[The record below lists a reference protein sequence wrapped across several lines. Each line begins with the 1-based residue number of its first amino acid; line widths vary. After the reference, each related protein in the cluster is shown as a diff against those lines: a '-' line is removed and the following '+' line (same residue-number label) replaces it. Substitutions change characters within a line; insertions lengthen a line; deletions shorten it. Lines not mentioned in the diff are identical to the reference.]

1 MEADIRDLSS
11 RNVFT
16 AEERKIG
23 TVTLFLNPWILF
35 FFLLLLLLLFLL
47 LLKQGELF
55 LSIANKQRKKKFW
68 LLDNRKLGAG
78 ADMDLIPAL

>member
-1 MEADIRDLSS
+1 MEAAIRDLSS

-23 TVTLFLNPWILF
+23 TVTLFLNPWIL

-78 ADMDLIPAL
+78 ADMDLIPTL